1 MTLVCGQSSNPCG
14 KSVLYFINL
23 ISQMDDIQGVSA
35 RTVGGQ
41 VDLEGVGGGVVR
53 SVRPPLATGLVTIGH
68 MCFYEIRY

>member
-1 MTLVCGQSSNPCG
+1 MLVCGQSSNPCG

-35 RTVGGQ
+35 QTVCGK
-41 VDLEGVGGGVVR
+41 VDLVGVGGVVR